1 VGLRDSLRDIEEP
14 LVRDRPIGIIL
25 IAIGSLAAGLGILL
39 AAGELFLGAARF
51 GDWTQPK
58 IVGNDYVGAVQVYP
72 EHYLLIGGILLIP
85 GLLLVA
91 LAVGLARQRWW
102 AGIVGLVLG
111 VLMALYGILAL
122 VIPTDA
128 ASGADRWHPA
138 AGLPWLLLGLALAWY
153 FNRRAIRAD
162 LGMGD
167 RTFG

>member
-1 VGLRDSLRDIEEP
+1 VGLLDSLRDIEEP

-25 IAIGSLAAGLGILL
+25 IALGSLVAGVVILL

-72 EHYLLIGGILLIP
+72 EHYLLIGGILVIP
-85 GLLLVA
+85 GLILLA
-91 LAVGLARQRWW
+91 LAIGLVRQRWW
-102 AGIVGLVLG
+102 AGITGLMLG
-111 VLMALYGILAL
+111 ALMALYGVLAL

-138 AGLPWLLLGLALAWY
+138 AGLPWLILGLALAWY
-153 FNRRAIRAD
+153 FNRRVIRAD